1 MSVSTSNAIRRSM
14 FVSVRTRVFRLF
26 AACLQSGDLIVSQM
40 TDFIGA
46 PKGIKIRT
54 LISLKLNVFRFQASI
69 YGKHIALNE

>member
-1 MSVSTSNAIRRSM
+1 METVWEKA
-14 FVSVRTRVFRLF
+14 F
-26 AACLQSGDLIVSQM
+26 AVLYG
-40 TDFIGA
+40 TGA